1 VRLYELVGY
10 LLDFE
15 GDPDALREGT
25 EGVAVEDQV
34 GGVGVAEDGLGSEA
48 GGRGLARLGRVYGG
62 SGGSGGR
69 GGLWC
74 GGGGWDGF
82 VGCLSRR
89 DC

>member
-34 GGVGVAEDGLGSEA
+34 GGGGVTEDGLGSEA
-48 GGRGLARLGRVYGG
+48 GGRGLAGLGRVY
-62 SGGSGGR
+62 GGSGGR

-82 VGCLSRR
+82 VDCL
-89 DC
+89 

>member
-34 GGVGVAEDGLGSEA
+34 GRGGVAEGGLGGEA
-48 GGRGLARLGRVYGG
+48 GGGGLAGLGRVYGG
-62 SGGSGGR
+62 SGGR
-69 GGLWC
+69 GGLWY

-82 VGCLSRR
+82 VGCLLRR
-89 DC
+89 NC